1 MYKHR
6 AMGHVENLNKN
17 LRYKIW
23 KSDEGIFLVDLQKNN
38 LPYLF
43 PMINW
48 LPLNAYKLSEEE
60 YHQYVTKKM
69 NTNRSS
75 APAYLGAGLAVFFS
89 SILRPIVNKT
99 MDTIQLSTA
108 ILIVIL
114 SFILVAIMQVIIWK
128 RSEISWFKS
137 SEKQYKLRILNTLK
151 TKLLIISGYL
161 MGLFALSMTLT
172 IILQYNDFNFI
183 IGIIHLIFL
192 TFFSFLSYATVK
204 VGVSEAI
211 IYKKE

>member
-1 MYKHR
+1 MNKHK

-23 KSDEGIFLVDLQKNN
+23 KSDEAIFLVDLQKNI

-60 YHQYVTKKM
+60 YHQYVSKKM
-69 NTNRSS
+69 NTNNSS
-75 APAYLGAGLAVFFS
+75 APAYIGAGLAVFLS
-89 SILRPIVNKT
+89 SVLRPIVNKT
-99 MDTIQLSTA
+99 MDTIQFSTGL
-108 ILIVIL
+108 LIVMVSL
-114 SFILVAIMQVIIWK
+114 VLVAIMQVIIWK

-137 SEKQYKLRILNTLK
+137 SKKQYKLRILNTLK

-183 IGIIHLIFL
+183 IGIILIIFL
-192 TFFSFLSYATVK
+192 TFFSFLSYASVK
-204 VGVSEAI
+204 VGVSEAVI
-211 IYKKE
+211 LKKE

>member
-1 MYKHR
+1 
-6 AMGHVENLNKN
+6 
-17 LRYKIW
+17 
-23 KSDEGIFLVDLQKNN
+23 
-38 LPYLF
+38 
-43 PMINW
+43 
-48 LPLNAYKLSEEE
+48 
-60 YHQYVTKKM
+60 M
-69 NTNRSS
+69 NTDNRSALAS
-75 APAYLGAGLAVFFS
+75 IGAGLAVFLS
-89 SILRPIVNKT
+89 SVLRPIVNKT

-108 ILIVIL
+108 KLIVIL
-114 SFILVAIMQVIIWK
+114 SFILVAIVQMIIWK

-172 IILQYNDFNFI
+172 IILLYNDFNFI

-192 TFFSFLSYATVK
+192 IFFSFLSYATVK

-211 IYKKE
+211 IYKKK